1 MTFLVDNNLKA
12 TKVAATNDPH
22 TLGLSEAQYLAKS
35 GQTITLPAITAS
47 MVGRSFLVK
56 LGEAHTSDVTIE
68 PNGSDT
74 IEGNASYLLTSDYG
88 FVELIAST
96 GKWLIVKA
104 SQEISN
110 DEALLITA
118 RADSADPSILIN
130 SDKTSAASETSAV
143 VLEVQRGTTGA
154 NAQLTWDE
162 ASDSWQFPDHNLVVG
177 GNLTINGTTTT
188 VNSTTTTVDD
198 PIFTL
203 GGDTAPSSDDNK
215 DRGIE
220 FRWHNGSAAKVG
232 FFGFR
237 DSSTKF
243 VFIPDATNTGEVFSG
258 DEGDALFGQVDCT
271 YLVASTAVY
280 GNSVQS
286 NAGQP
291 LALVGADGAVTI
303 SGNMTFSSGT
313 LTIPTSSTATTPT
326 ATDNSTLV
334 ATTEFVQKSALGVST
349 KTTNYTL
356 VLTDAGKL
364 IDFNSASN
372 LTLTIPANSSVA
384 FPIGT
389 QIVIA
394 RYGTGTVTVAIT
406 TDTLRS
412 ASSYTKIATQY
423 GAATLVKRTST
434 EWYLFGD
441 LGA

>member
-1 MTFLVDNNLKA
+1 MTFLVDNNLKP
-12 TKVAATNDPH
+12 TKVAADSSPYTIAASDN
-22 TLGLSEAQYLAKS
+22 LYIAKS
-35 GQTITLPAITAS
+35 GQSISLPEITAS
-47 MVGRSFLVK
+47 ILGRTILVK
-56 LGEAHTSDVTIE
+56 LGETRTSNVTIIAAGGD
-68 PNGSDT
+68 N
-74 IEGNASYLLTSDYG
+74 IEGSVAHYITTDYG
-88 FVELIAST
+88 FVELSATSS
-96 GKWLIVKA
+96 GWLILKE
-104 SQEISN
+104 SKEIAN
-110 DEALLITA
+110 NEALRINKRSNT
-118 RADSADPSILIN
+118 ADPSIIIN
-130 SDKTSAASETSAV
+130 ADRVSAADEADAV
-143 VLEVQRGTTGA
+143 VLEVERGTET
-154 NAQLTWDE
+154 NAKLKWDE
-162 ASDSWQFPDHNLVVG
+162 SNDRWEFVESLVVG
-177 GNLTINGTTTT
+177 GDLIINGTTTT
-188 VNSTTTTVDD
+188 VNSTTTTVAD

-203 GGDTAPSSDDNK
+203 GGSTAPSSDDNK

-243 VFIPDATNTGEVFSG
+243 VFIPDATNTSEVFSG
-258 DEGDALFGQVDCT
+258 SVGDALFGQVDCT